1 MRLIFFWGYL
11 ESLFYADEPEIIDA
25 LKINIT
31 RVIDEIRP
39 ELLEE
44 VVQNYDAQMR
54 FFRTSSGGHMSTAG
68 FIKQIS

>member
-39 ELLEE
+39 ELLEKI
-44 VVQNYDAQMR
+44 V
-54 FFRTSSGGHMSTAG
+54 
-68 FIKQIS
+68 